1 MTNLFSRRS
10 LLGAGGAVVGGAALG
25 SLGVEQASAATPKA
39 PTTGLWQSELVRY
52 DAKYRLVY
60 TADAEGNRI
69 PDFSH
74 AGYKYGDSPIPHVRT
89 VKTVQPIEGDNTA
102 HLQAAIDEVGKRTP
116 DRTGFRG
123 ALLLAPGLYPV
134 AGTLRVNQSGVV
146 LRGSGDGADPQR
158 HSIIQATG
166 NTPVSRDVIVLGGG
180 ASTGWKGQVPG
191 TRTDITSDWVQV
203 GSRSFEVADASAL
216 KRGDNIILIHPCTE
230 AWLAAVDHGGTAT
243 DAGWTADSQPITYNR
258 YIQSIRGNTVTVDVP
273 LFEHLRRD
281 RSQSYLYV
289 WDRAGLVTGVGVES
303 LRIDIQFAGDPDVD
317 EAHAWVGVKV
327 RQVEDAW
334 VRDSTFLHFAKA
346 GVETTEATRVTV
358 RNCRALDPASVVTGG
373 LRYNFN
379 CESFSQQV
387 LFADCH
393 ATKAR
398 HAFISNGASSAS
410 GIVFLRGTSEGAL
423 ASSEGHRRWSQ
434 GLLWDN
440 HRDIA
445 PEVDLTLGIYNRGDY
460 GTGHGWATSHSVG
473 WNCDTGTAKLVVQKP
488 PTAQNYAIGCRGVIT
503 GDGPF
508 AQPAGFIEG
517 ANRSG
522 LFPPSLYQAQY
533 LDRRR

>member
-10 LLGAGGAVVGGAALG
+10 VLAAGGAAALG
-25 SLGVEQASAATPKA
+25 SLGVGQAAAT
-39 PTTGLWQSELVRY
+39 TTGRLWQSELVRY
-52 DAKYRLVY
+52 DSKYRLVY
-60 TADAEGNRI
+60 AADAEGNRI

-74 AGYKYGDSPIPHVRT
+74 AGYRNGDSPIPHVRT
-89 VKTVQPIEGDNTA
+89 VKTVGPIEGDNTA
-102 HLQAAIDEVGKRTP
+102 HLQAAIDEVGLRTP
-116 DRTGFRG
+116 DHNGFRG
-123 ALLLAPGLYPV
+123 ALLLAPGNYPV
-134 AGTLRVNQSGVV
+134 AGTLRVNRSGVV
-146 LRGSGDGADPQR
+146 LRGSGDGPDPAR
-158 HSIIQATG
+158 NTVILATG
-166 NTPVSRDVIVLGGG
+166 NTPVSRDVVVLGGSV
-180 ASTGWKGQVPG
+180 STGWRGEVAG
-191 TRTDITSDWVQV
+191 TRTDITSEWVQV
-203 GSRSFEVADASAL
+203 GSRSFEVADASGL
-216 KRGDNIILIHPCTE
+216 KRGDNIVITHPCTE
-230 AWLAAVDHGGTAT
+230 AWLASVDHGGTAT
-243 DAGWTADSQPITYNR
+243 DAGWTIDSQPITYNR
-258 YIQSIRGNTVTVDVP
+258 FIRSIRGTTVTVDVP
-273 LFEHLRRD
+273 IFEHLRRS

-289 WDRAGLVTGVGVES
+289 WDRAGLVTGVGLES

-379 CESFSQQV
+379 CESYSQQV
-387 LFADCH
+387 LFADCY
-393 ATKAR
+393 ASKAR

-445 PEVDLTLGIYNRGDY
+445 PQVDLTLGIYNRGDY

-488 PTAQNYAIGCRGVIT
+488 PTAQNYAIGCRGVVT

-508 AQPAGFIEG
+508 AQPAGYIEG
-517 ANRSG
+517 ANRPG
-522 LFPPSLYQAQY
+522 LVPPSLYQAQY
-533 LDRRR
+533 LDRHR

>member
-1 MTNLFSRRS
+1 MTSIFSRRS
-10 LLGAGGAVVGGAALG
+10 VLGVGGALAGGVTLG
-25 SLGVEQASAATPKA
+25 LGGGQASAR
-39 PTTGLWQSELVRY
+39 GLWQSERVRY
-52 DAKYRLVY
+52 DSKYRLVY
-60 TADAEGNRI
+60 SQDGEGNRI
-69 PDFSH
+69 PDFSY

-89 VKTVQPIEGDNTA
+89 VKTVQPVDGDNTA
-102 HLQAAIDEVGKRTP
+102 HLQAAIDEVGQRAK
-116 DRTGFRG
+116 DRDGFRG
-123 ALLLAPGLYPV
+123 ALLLAPGNYQV

-146 LRGSGDGADPQR
+146 LRGSGDGADP
-158 HSIIQATG
+158 SKNTIIQATG

-180 ASTGWKGQVPG
+180 GASTGWRGQQPG

-203 GSRSFEVADASAL
+203 GARSFDVADASGL

-243 DAGWTADSQPITYNR
+243 DAGWTVDSQPITYNR
-258 YIQSIRGNTVTVDVP
+258 YVRSIRGNTVTVDVP
-273 LFEHLRRD
+273 LFEHLRRE

-289 WDRAGLVTGVGVES
+289 WDRAGLVTDVGVES

-334 VRDSTFLHFAKA
+334 VRDSTVLHFAKA

-387 LFADCH
+387 LFADCY
-393 ATKAR
+393 ASKAR

-440 HRDIA
+440 HKDVA
-445 PEVDLTLGIYNRGDY
+445 PKVDLSLGIYNRGDY

-473 WNCDTGTAKLVVQKP
+473 WNCDTGAARLVVQKP
-488 PTAQNYAIGCRGVIT
+488 PTAQNYAIGCHGVVT

-508 AQPAGFIEG
+508 EQPAGYIEG
-517 ANRSG
+517 ANRGG

-533 LDRRR
+533 LDRHR

>member
-1 MTNLFSRRS
+1 MTTFSRRS
-10 LLGAGGAVVGGAALG
+10 LLGAGGVVAGGAALN
-25 SLGVEQASAATPKA
+25 SLGISQATGSTPK
-39 PTTGLWQSELVRY
+39 TSGLWQSKLVRY

-74 AGYKYGDSPIPHVRT
+74 AGYKNGDSPIPHVRT
-89 VKTVQPIEGDNTA
+89 VKRVEPVKGDNTA
-102 HLQAAIDEVGKRTP
+102 HLQAAIDQVGLRTP
-116 DRTGFRG
+116 DATGFRG
-123 ALLLAPGLYPV
+123 AVLLAPGNYPV
-134 AGTLRVNQSGVV
+134 GGTLRVNRSGVV
-146 LRGSGDGADPQR
+146 LRGSGDGADPAR
-158 HSIIQATG
+158 HTIIQATG
-166 NTPVSRDVIVLGGG
+166 NTPVARDVIVLGGG
-180 ASTGWKGQVPG
+180 GANTGWRGQVPG
-191 TRTDITSDWVQV
+191 TRTDITSQWVQV

-216 KRGDNIILIHPCTE
+216 KRGDNIIVVHPCTE

-243 DAGWTADSQPITYNR
+243 DAGWTVDSQPIIANR
-258 YIQSIRGNTVTVDVP
+258 YVQSIRGNTVTVDVP
-273 LFEHLRRD
+273 LFDHLRRNL
-281 RSQSYLYV
+281 SQSYLYV

-303 LRIDIQFAGDPDVD
+303 LRIDIQFAGDPDLD

-346 GVETTEATRVTV
+346 GVETYEATRVTV
-358 RNCRALDPASVVTGG
+358 RNCRALDPASVITGG

-379 CESFSQQV
+379 CEAFSQQV

-393 ATKAR
+393 ASKAR
-398 HAFISNGASSAS
+398 HAFISNGTSSAS

-445 PEVDLTLGIYNRGDY
+445 PQVNLALGIYNRGDY
-460 GTGHGWATSHSVG
+460 GTGHGWATVHSVG
-473 WNCDTGTAKLVVQKP
+473 WNCDTATARLVVQKP
-488 PTAQNYAIGCRGVIT
+488 PTAQNYAIGCRGVVT

-508 AQPAGFIEG
+508 SQPAGYIEG
-517 ANRSG
+517 ANRTG

-533 LDRRR
+533 LDRHR

>member
-1 MTNLFSRRS
+1 MTNLLSRRS
-10 LLGAGGAVVGGAALG
+10 VLGAGGAAVGAAALG
-25 SLGVEQASAATPKA
+25 SLGIGQAGAS
-39 PTTGLWQSELVRY
+39 PTGRLWQSERVRY
-52 DAKYRLVY
+52 DSKYRLVY
-60 TADAEGNRI
+60 TADDEGNRI

-74 AGYKYGDSPIPHVRT
+74 AGYRNGDSPIPHVRT

-102 HLQAAIDEVGKRTP
+102 HLQAAIDEVGLRTP
-116 DRTGFRG
+116 DRNGFRG
-123 ALLLAPGLYPV
+123 ALLLAPGIYPV
-134 AGTLRVNQSGVV
+134 AGTLRVNRSGVV
-146 LRGSGDGADPQR
+146 LRGSGDGADPAKNTV
-158 HSIIQATG
+158 IQATG
-166 NTPVSRDVIVLGGG
+166 NTPVSRDVVVLGGSV
-180 ASTGWKGQVPG
+180 STGWRGEVAG

-203 GSRSFEVADASAL
+203 GSRSFDVADASGL
-216 KRGDNIILIHPCTE
+216 KRGDNIVLIHPCTE
-230 AWLAAVDHGGTAT
+230 AWLASVDHGGTAK
-243 DAGWTADSQPITYNR
+243 DAGWTVDSQPITYNR
-258 YIQSIRGNTVTVDVP
+258 FIRSIRGNTVTVDVP
-273 LFEHLRRD
+273 IFEHLRRA

-358 RNCRALDPASVVTGG
+358 RNCRALDPASVITGG

-387 LFADCH
+387 LFVDCY
-393 ATKAR
+393 ASKAR

-440 HRDIA
+440 HREVA
-445 PEVDLTLGIYNRGDY
+445 PKVDLTLGIYNRGDY

-473 WNCDTGTAKLVVQKP
+473 WNCDTGTTKLVVQKP
-488 PTAQNYAIGCRGVIT
+488 PTAQNYAIGCHGVIT

-508 AQPAGFIEG
+508 TQPAGYIEG
-517 ANRSG
+517 ANRTG
-522 LFPPSLYQAQY
+522 LVPPSLYQAQY
-533 LDRRR
+533 LDRHR

>member
-1 MTNLFSRRS
+1 MTNVFSRRS

-25 SLGVEQASAATPKA
+25 SLGMGQAAAETSAGN
-39 PTTGLWQSELVRY
+39 GLWQSELVRY

-69 PDFSH
+69 PDFSY

-89 VKTVQPIEGDNTA
+89 VKTVRPVEGDNTA
-102 HLQAAIDEVGKRTP
+102 HLQAAIDEVGQRTA
-116 DRTGFRG
+116 DASGFRG
-123 ALLLAPGLYPV
+123 ALLLAPGNYSV

-146 LRGSGDGADPQR
+146 LRGSGDGADPAR
-158 HSIIQATG
+158 DTIIQATG

-180 ASTGWKGQVPG
+180 ASTGWRGQVAG
-191 TRTDITSDWVQV
+191 TRTDITTDWVKV

-230 AWLAAVDHGGTAT
+230 AWLAAIDHGGTAT
-243 DAGWTADSQPITYNR
+243 DAGWTVDSQPITYNR
-258 YIQSIRGNTVTVDVP
+258 YIRSIRGNTVTVDVP

-358 RNCRALDPASVVTGG
+358 RNCRALDPASVITGG

-379 CESFSQQV
+379 SEAYSQQV
-387 LFADCH
+387 LFADCR
-393 ATKAR
+393 ASKAR

-440 HRDIA
+440 HRD
-445 PEVDLTLGIYNRGDY
+445 VDPQVNLSLGIYNRGDY

-473 WNCDTGTAKLVVQKP
+473 WNCDTATAKLVVQKP

-508 AQPAGFIEG
+508 SQPEGYIEG
-517 ANRSG
+517 ANRPG

-533 LDRRR
+533 LDRHR

>member
-10 LLGAGGAVVGGAALG
+10 VLAAGGAAALG
-25 SLGVEQASAATPKA
+25 SLGVGPASA
-39 PTTGLWQSELVRY
+39 TTSGRLWQSELVRY
-52 DAKYRLVY
+52 DSKYRLVY
-60 TADAEGNRI
+60 AADAEGNRI

-74 AGYKYGDSPIPHVRT
+74 AGYRNGDSPIPHVRT
-89 VKTVQPIEGDNTA
+89 VKTVGPIEGDNTA
-102 HLQAAIDEVGKRTP
+102 HLQAAIDEVGLRTP
-116 DRTGFRG
+116 DHNGFRG
-123 ALLLAPGLYPV
+123 ALLLAPGNYPV
-134 AGTLRVNQSGVV
+134 AGTLRVNRSGVV
-146 LRGSGDGADPQR
+146 LRGSGDGPDPAR
-158 HSIIQATG
+158 NTVILATG
-166 NTPVSRDVIVLGGG
+166 NTPASRDVVVLGGSV
-180 ASTGWKGQVPG
+180 STGWRGEVAG
-191 TRTDITSDWVQV
+191 TRTDITSEWVQV
-203 GSRSFEVADASAL
+203 GSRSFEVADASGL
-216 KRGDNIILIHPCTE
+216 KRGDNIVIIHPCTE
-230 AWLAAVDHGGTAT
+230 AWLASVDHGGTAT
-243 DAGWTADSQPITYNR
+243 DAGWTIDSQPITYNR
-258 YIQSIRGNTVTVDVP
+258 FIRSIRGTTVTVDVP
-273 LFEHLRRD
+273 IFEHLRRS

-289 WDRAGLVTGVGVES
+289 WDRAGLVTGVGLES

-379 CESFSQQV
+379 CESYSQQV
-387 LFADCH
+387 LFADCY
-393 ATKAR
+393 ASKAR

-445 PEVDLTLGIYNRGDY
+445 PQVDLTLGIYNRGDY

-488 PTAQNYAIGCRGVIT
+488 PTAQNYAIGCRGVVT

-508 AQPAGFIEG
+508 AQPAGYIEG
-517 ANRSG
+517 ANRPG
-522 LFPPSLYQAQY
+522 LVPPSLYQAQY
-533 LDRRR
+533 RDRHR

>member
-1 MTNLFSRRS
+1 MTYEFSRRRV
-10 LLGAGGAVVGGAALG
+10 LGLGGALVGGTALG
-25 SLGVEQASAATPKA
+25 SLGTAEASTKEV
-39 PTTGLWQSELVRY
+39 GSRWQSDLVRY

-60 TADAEGNRI
+60 AEDAEGNRI

-89 VKTVQPIEGDNTA
+89 VLRVGPVAGDNTA
-102 HLQAAIDEVGKRTP
+102 HLQAAIDEVGLRAK

-123 ALLLAPGLYPV
+123 AVLLAPGNYPV

-146 LRGSGDGADPQR
+146 LRGSGDGADPR
-158 HSIIQATG
+158 KHTIIQATG

-180 ASTGWKGQVPG
+180 GAATGWRGQVAG
-191 TRTDITSDWVQV
+191 TRTDVTSDWVQV

-230 AWLAAVDHGGTAT
+230 AWLASVDHGGTAT
-243 DAGWTADSQPITYNR
+243 DAGWTVDSQPITYNR
-258 YIQSIRGNTVTVDVP
+258 HIRAIRGNTVTVDVP
-273 LFEHLRRD
+273 LFEHLRRE

-289 WDRAGLVTGVGVES
+289 WDRAGLVTDVGVEN

-317 EAHAWVGVKV
+317 EAHAWVAVKV

-379 CESFSQQV
+379 CEAFSQQV
-387 LFADCH
+387 LFVDCY
-393 ATKAR
+393 ASKAR

-410 GIVFLRGTSEGAL
+410 GVVFLRGTSEGAL

-440 HRDIA
+440 HRDVA
-445 PEVDLTLGIYNRGDY
+445 PQVDLTLGIYNRGDY
-460 GTGHGWATSHSVG
+460 GTGHGWATAHSVG
-473 WNCDTGTAKLVVQKP
+473 WNCDTGTARLVVQKP

-508 AQPAGFIEG
+508 EQPAGYIEG
-517 ANRSG
+517 ANRPG

>member
-1 MTNLFSRRS
+1 M
-10 LLGAGGAVVGGAALG
+10 GGVALG
-25 SLGVEQASAATPKA
+25 SAGSGQASARR
-39 PTTGLWQSELVRY
+39 LWQSERVRY
-52 DAKYRLVY
+52 DSKYRLVY
-60 TADAEGNRI
+60 SQDAEGNRI

-74 AGYKYGDSPIPHVRT
+74 AGYKNGDSPVPHVRT
-89 VKTVQPIEGDNTA
+89 VKTVKPVAGDNTA
-102 HLQAAIDEVGKRTP
+102 HLQAAIDEVGQQAK
-116 DRTGFRG
+116 DRHGFRG
-123 ALLLAPGLYPV
+123 ALLLAPGNYPV

-146 LRGSGDGADPQR
+146 LRGSGDGADPAKNTV
-158 HSIIQATG
+158 IQATG
-166 NTPVSRDVIVLGGG
+166 NTPVSRDVIVLGGAG
-180 ASTGWKGQVPG
+180 ASTGWRGEVAG

-203 GSRSFEVADASAL
+203 GSRSFEVADASGL

-243 DAGWTADSQPITYNR
+243 DAGWTVDSQPITYNR
-258 YIQSIRGNTVTVDVP
+258 FVQSIRGNTVTVDVP

-289 WDRAGLVTGVGVES
+289 WDRAGLVTDVGVEN

-379 CESFSQQV
+379 CESFSQHV
-387 LFADCH
+387 LFVDCY
-393 ATKAR
+393 ASKAR

-440 HRDIA
+440 HKDVA
-445 PEVDLTLGIYNRGDY
+445 PKVDLTLGIYNRGDY

-508 AQPAGFIEG
+508 EQPAGYIEG
-517 ANRSG
+517 ANRGG

-533 LDRRR
+533 LDRHR